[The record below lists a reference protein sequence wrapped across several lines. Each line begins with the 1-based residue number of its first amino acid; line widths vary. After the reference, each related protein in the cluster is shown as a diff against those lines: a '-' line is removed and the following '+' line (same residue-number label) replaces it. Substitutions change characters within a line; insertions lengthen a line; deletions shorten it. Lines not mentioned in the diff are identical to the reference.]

1 MVVLIVSVGII
12 LALVVTLSVLS
23 HRERRTR
30 KLIGLDESGML
41 DARRYNDATS
51 QR

>member
-1 MVVLIVSVGII
+1 MMVLIVSVGIV
-12 LALVVTLSVLS
+12 LTLVATLSVMS
-23 HRERRTR
+23 RRERRTR
-30 KLIGLDESGML
+30 KLIALDESGML